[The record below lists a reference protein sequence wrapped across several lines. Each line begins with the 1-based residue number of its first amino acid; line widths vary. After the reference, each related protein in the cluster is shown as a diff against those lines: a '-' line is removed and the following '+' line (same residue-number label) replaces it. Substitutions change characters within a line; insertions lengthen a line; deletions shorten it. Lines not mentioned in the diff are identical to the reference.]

1 MSDAALRA
9 LRTALAKKQPLD
21 RVYYFHG
28 DDEHRKDQIIHTLIE
43 TVLDPSVRDFN
54 LELLRGPEVE
64 PVGLSGVLD
73 ALPMLANRRVVV
85 LREVD
90 ALKKPARA
98 ALERYLGQPSE
109 DTLLLLVA
117 PAGAKPDA
125 VLVKHTTSV
134 AVAPL
139 TEDEVIK
146 WIEGQAKR
154 AGVAITAQA
163 AALVA
168 SAVGADLAS
177 AAGELEKLSC
187 YTQGAEIT
195 PEAVDAVVGV
205 RHGETLGDLLDAVAE
220 RDVVRAV
227 SLIGPVLALPKVDA
241 VPVVMALTA
250 QTMALAWA
258 KAKGGRV
265 DFFGFLKTG
274 KAFTGRP
281 WGECAATWTRVLPQ
295 WSAAELARAM
305 RLLHATDRA
314 LKDTRV
320 SSDEALITSLV
331 LSLASSTRSRR
342 AA

>member
-28 DDEHRKDQIIHTLIE
+28 EDEHRKDQIIHAIIDA
-43 TVLDPSVRDFN
+43 VLEPSVRDFN
-54 LELLRGPEVE
+54 LEQLRGPEVE
-64 PVGLSGVLD
+64 PASLSALLD
-73 ALPMLANRRVVV
+73 AMPMMASRRVVV
-85 LREVD
+85 LRDVD

-98 ALERYLGQPSE
+98 ALDRYLERPAE
-109 DTLLLLVA
+109 DTLLLLMA
-117 PAGAKPDA
+117 PGSDKPDA
-125 VLVKHTTSV
+125 ALAKRSTSV
-134 AVAPL
+134 AVAAL

-146 WIEGQAKR
+146 WLEQQAKR
-154 AGVAITAQA
+154 AGVPIAPRA
-163 AALVA
+163 AALLA
-168 SAVGADLAS
+168 TAVGSDLAQ
-177 AAGELEKLSC
+177 AAGELEKLAA

-220 RDVVRAV
+220 RDVVRAA
-227 SLIGPVLALPKVDA
+227 SLVGPVLALPKVDA

-250 QTMALAWA
+250 QTLALAWA

-274 KAFTGRP
+274 RAFTGRP
-281 WGECAATWTRVLPQ
+281 WGECTATWTRVLPK
-295 WSAAELARAM
+295 WSAAELARAI

-331 LSLASSTRSRR
+331 LSLASPTRSRR